1 MNGEYFEIIKISD
14 FKEREIESYYID
26 PDLTEFEKLIY
37 IIKKG
42 ALNQKIAF
50 INNLH
55 FFLSDSE
62 SIQTFF
68 NVLKDK
74 MFDFEQEVQLHI
86 VQTLTKY
93 YTYPFRKEI
102 TLITEEHVH
111 ILLVLIVRIVTD
123 DEKSKVKLFN
133 IIKEKRILY

>member
-1 MNGEYFEIIKISD
+1 MNGEYYEIIKISD

-55 FFLSDSE
+55 FFLSDSG
-62 SIQTFF
+62 SIKTFF
-68 NVLKDK
+68 NVLKEK

-86 VQTLTKY
+86 VLTLTKY
-93 YTYPFRKEI
+93 YTYPYRNEI
-102 TLITEEHVH
+102 KLITDEHIH

-123 DEKSKVKLFN
+123 DEKSKVDFYN
-133 IIKEKRILY
+133 II